1 MNILTLINNQ
11 REYFNSGQSRDVKF
25 RIQQLKRLK
34 VIFEK
39 YEDECILALGKD
51 LGKSQT
57 EAYLTEIVL
66 IRDELKMAI
75 RNTKKWSKSKRVP
88 TPIILAVASSYRQP
102 EPYGVTLIVSPWN
115 YPIAL
120 GLMPLI
126 GAISAGN
133 TAVVKPSELAPA
145 SSVIITKII
154 SECFRPEHVISI
166 EGGVEVAT
174 ELLQHRYD
182 YIFFTGGTKV
192 GQVYYEAAAKNLTP
206 VTLELGGKSP
216 CVVDKNV
223 NINETAKRIVFGK
236 YLNCGQSCTAP
247 DYILVHSSAKNDLI
261 NALKKNVV
269 EMYGENPEDNDEYPR
284 IISDGHF
291 DRICS
296 LIDENHISFGGNSN
310 KEKRYISPT
319 FMELD
324 STEHSIMNE
333 EIFGPVL
340 PIITFEIIDE
350 VKTYIKSKEKPLAL
364 YIFTKNKKV
373 ADDLLENISFGGA
386 CVNDTMTQYANPN
399 LPFGGVGH
407 SGIGDYHGE
416 YSFKTFSHY
425 KSIFKKSMT
434 IDFTRFVRYAPWK
447 GKFDFIKKIV

>member
-1 MNILTLINNQ
+1 MNIPSLIQNQ
-11 REYFNSGQSRDVKF
+11 REYFNSGQTRYVKF
-25 RIQQLKRLK
+25 RIQQLKNLK
-34 VIFEK
+34 VVFEK
-39 YEDECILALGKD
+39 YENECFLALAKD
-51 LGKSQT
+51 VGKSQT

-75 RNTKKWSKSKRVP
+75 KNTKKWSKSKRVP

-102 EPYGVTLIVSPWN
+102 EPYGVSLIVSPWN

-120 GLMPLI
+120 VFVPLI

-133 TAVVKPSELAPA
+133 TAVVKPSELAPE
-145 SSVIITKII
+145 SSDVISKII
-154 SECFRPEHVISI
+154 SECFAPEYVISV

-216 CVVDKNV
+216 CIVDKNV

-247 DYILVHSSAKNDLI
+247 DYILVHKSAKNDLI

-269 EMYGENPEDNDEYPR
+269 KMYGENPQDNDEYPR

-296 LIDENHISFGGNSN
+296 LIDDKHVAFGRHSN
-310 KEKRYISPT
+310 KERKYISPT
-319 FMELD
+319 FIDLD
-324 STEHSIMNE
+324 STDHTIMDE

-340 PIITFEIIDE
+340 PILSFEKIE
-350 VKTYIKSKEKPLAL
+350 EATALIKSKEKPLAL
-364 YIFTKNKKV
+364 YIFTKNKKL
-373 ADDLLENISFGGA
+373 ANDLLQNLSFGGA

-407 SGIGDYHGE
+407 SGIGNYHGE

-425 KSIFKKSMT
+425 KSIFKKSMA
-434 IDFTRFVRYAPWK
+434 IDFTRFVRFAPWK
-447 GKFDFIKKIV
+447 GKLNFIKKIV

>member
-1 MNILTLINNQ
+1 MNILTSINNQ

-34 VIFEK
+34 VVFEK

-166 EGGVEVAT
+166 EGGVEVAMCGGSPNKCSST
-174 ELLQHRYD
+174 IHHVLDYFLTKHVGNFRNFSSIIQHPPTLLGD
-182 YIFFTGGTKV
+182 
-192 GQVYYEAAAKNLTP
+192 P
-206 VTLELGGKSP
+206 P
-216 CVVDKNV
+216 
-223 NINETAKRIVFGK
+223 
-236 YLNCGQSCTAP
+236 
-247 DYILVHSSAKNDLI
+247 
-261 NALKKNVV
+261 
-269 EMYGENPEDNDEYPR
+269 
-284 IISDGHF
+284 
-291 DRICS
+291 
-296 LIDENHISFGGNSN
+296 HIATS
-310 KEKRYISPT
+310 
-319 FMELD
+319 
-324 STEHSIMNE
+324 
-333 EIFGPVL
+333 PVL
-340 PIITFEIIDE
+340 SHPQD
-350 VKTYIKSKEKPLAL
+350 SDHCLAQ
-364 YIFTKNKKV
+364 
-373 ADDLLENISFGGA
+373 S
-386 CVNDTMTQYANPN
+386 
-399 LPFGGVGH
+399 
-407 SGIGDYHGE
+407 
-416 YSFKTFSHY
+416 
-425 KSIFKKSMT
+425 
-434 IDFTRFVRYAPWK
+434 
-447 GKFDFIKKIV
+447 

>member
-1 MNILTLINNQ
+1 MNILRLINNQ

-25 RIQQLKRLK
+25 RIEQLKRLK

-57 EAYLTEIVL
+57 EAYLTEVVL

-75 RNTKKWSKSKRVP
+75 RNTKKWSKPKRVP

-133 TAVVKPSELAPA
+133 TAVLKPSELAPA

-216 CVVDKNV
+216 CVVDKKV

-247 DYILVHSSAKNDLI
+247 DYILVHASVKNDLI
-261 NALKKNVV
+261 NALKKNVI

-296 LIDENHISFGGNSN
+296 LIDEKHIAFGGNSN
-310 KEKRYISPT
+310 KGKKYISPT
-319 FMELD
+319 FIALD
-324 STEHSIMNE
+324 STDNSIMNE

-340 PIITFEIIDE
+340 PILSFKNIDE
-350 VKTYIKSKEKPLAL
+350 VKTLIKSKERPLAL

-373 ADDLLENISFGGA
+373 ENDCYIIFLL
-386 CVNDTMTQYANPN
+386 
-399 LPFGGVGH
+399 GVL
-407 SGIGDYHGE
+407 
-416 YSFKTFSHY
+416 
-425 KSIFKKSMT
+425 
-434 IDFTRFVRYAPWK
+434 V
-447 GKFDFIKKIV
+447 